1 MAKNEKIAYHY
12 DDNGYYTGEINR
24 QLDPLTSE
32 IEGHPVYLTPGDS
45 TLVKP
50 PKEKVGFK
58 RKWDKDSLKWI
69 YEEEPK
75 EEEPAP
81 YEPTEEELLMQQINQ
96 KKWELSQTDYK
107 AIKFAEGW
115 ISAEDYA
122 PIKAER
128 QAMRDEINSLQA
140 QLDALKEADQ

>member
-1 MAKNEKIAYHY
+1 MYKK
-12 DDNGYYTGEINR
+12 
-24 QLDPLTSE
+24 
-32 IEGHPVYLTPGDS
+32 GHPVYLTPGDS

-58 RKWDKDSLKWI
+58 RKWDKDSLKWK

-75 EEEPAP
+75 EEKQTP
-81 YEPTEEELLMQQINQ
+81 YEPTEKELLMQQINQ

-107 AIKFAEGW
+107 AIKFAEGL
-115 ISAEDYA
+115 ITEEEYA

-128 QAMRDEINSLQA
+128 QAMRDEINALQA
-140 QLDALKEADQ
+140 QIDKLSSL